1 MGDKGIKSKPQS
13 VRGMDNAPKTA
24 PKIKDK
30 VIRGAEVLKDRER

>member
-13 VRGMDNAPKTA
+13 VRAMDNAPKTA